1 MKILNWIKNFF
12 NKNDFSKKTVE
23 TVKKV
28 RVRPRDARGRFK
40 ADDPKTKENEAY
52 TYENRSDYVGRD

>member
-1 MKILNWIKNFF
+1 MKILDWLKNFF

-28 RVRPRDARGRFK
+28 RVRARDARGRFK

-52 TYENRSDYVGRD
+52 THESRSDYVGRD